1 MSESPNPP
9 LPRLL
14 EFHKLCGSGN
24 DFVFLDGRTTTL
36 ALDGPTIAALCDRRR
51 GIGADGLVRLTPQS
65 ADTVRLEYWNSDGS
79 HAALC
84 GNASLCS
91 AAFSRR
97 MGLVERDEFTLATD
111 AGAVRARAIASDRAE
126 IEIGDVAFP
135 REMTEIV
142 REPGELA
149 IHFAIVGVPHLIV
162 RVDDPARID
171 LARRGRELRF
181 HPAVLPNGANVN
193 FVSNGAHDGIFA
205 IRTYERGVEGETLA
219 CGTGSTAT
227 GLTRMATSLV
237 PTDEITLRT
246 ASGSRLTVRA
256 ERAEDRFTR
265 VRLEGEGRLV
275 FSGHT

>member
-1 MSESPNPP
+1 M
-9 LPRLL
+9 L

-36 ALDGPTIAALCDRRR
+36 ALDGQTIAALCDRRR

-97 MGLVERDEFTLATD
+97 MGLVDRDEFTLVTD
-111 AGAVRARAIASDRAE
+111 AGSVRARALGLDRAE
-126 IEIGDVAFP
+126 IEVGDVAWP
-135 REMTEIV
+135 RAVTEIE
-142 REPGELA
+142 RESGESA
-149 IHFAIVGVPHLIV
+149 IHFTIVGVPHLIV

-193 FVSNGAHDGIFA
+193 FVSNGARDGIFA

-219 CGTGSTAT
+219 CGTGSTAA
-227 GLTRMATSLV
+227 GLTVMATSTS
-237 PTDEITLRT
+237 PTSEVTVRT
-246 ASGSRLTVRA
+246 AGGSLLTVRA
-256 ERAEDRFTR
+256 ERTPQSFTR
-265 VRLEGEGRLV
+265 VRLAGEGRLV
-275 FSGHT
+275 FSGRT